1 MYTAEPTDSTDVTA
15 LPELPAEGEQ
25 PESQAEKL
33 LNNISRYIRSHT
45 AGDFAGLSPRTEKTQ
60 YTHNSRALKPKGGN
74 PPKDYS
80 LAEDFVDL
88 QKAALTADLEQAL
101 PLYFK
106 LRQYA

>member
-1 MYTAEPTDSTDVTA
+1 MYTAEPTETITAVDSAPVIK
-15 LPELPAEGEQ
+15 EGNRTI
-25 PESQAEKL
+25 SQAEKM
-33 LNNISRYIRSHT
+33 LNNIAHYIKAHT

-88 QKAALTADLEQAL
+88 QQAYRTENLEEAL